1 MGAHRVTHILL
12 HHTQNRVGA
21 EDDTEL
27 PGKAESGFTAQSVT
41 DLLQHLTMAIGLATI
56 VYGEVREALREYLAT
71 AIL

>member
-1 MGAHRVTHILL
+1 
-12 HHTQNRVGA
+12 
-21 EDDTEL
+21 L

-41 DLLQHLTMAIGLATI
+41 DLMQHLTMAIGLATI